1 MDQEPEQGDFWQTR
15 VLQPHY
21 TQLWPPEKDQPRGLV
36 EVSWPPEPTMASLI
50 TGGNAH
56 VTQAI
61 AGTQGMQQVSAAI
74 LEGQIQKQSAVD
86 VAQFLRTC
94 LDAAKV
100 PNARIVEAEV
110 NEKRG
115 VGWFVRP
122 PAETEAAG
130 SEQAHPAGAPSLR
143 KPGPGR

>member
-1 MDQEPEQGDFWQTR
+1 
-15 VLQPHY
+15 
-21 TQLWPPEKDQPRGLV
+21 
-36 EVSWPPEPTMASLI
+36 MASLI

-94 LDAAKV
+94 LDAAKA
-100 PNARIVEAEV
+100 PNARMVEAEV

-130 SEQAHPAGAPSLR
+130 SERARPTGAPSLR
-143 KPGPGR
+143 KPPGPGMQ